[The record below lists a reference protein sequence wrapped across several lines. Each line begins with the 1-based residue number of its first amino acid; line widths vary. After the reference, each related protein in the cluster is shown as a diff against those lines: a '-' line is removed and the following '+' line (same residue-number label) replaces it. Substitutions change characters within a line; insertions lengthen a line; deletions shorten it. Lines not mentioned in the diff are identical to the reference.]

1 MPQER
6 ATGDGEYSVKLQD
19 KVTHEILL
27 KEP

>member
-6 ATGDGEYSVKLQD
+6 ATGDWEYSVKLQD
-19 KVTHEILL
+19 KVTNEILL